1 MAKIRVT
8 SQVVTCQTIEV
19 PDELLKMDKQNGEYF
34 VYPINDNALD
44 EIFAIAE
51 EQIDEYA
58 EIVMLVDDQTETILY
73 E

>member
-1 MAKIRVT
+1 MAKVRVT

-19 PDELLKMDKQNGEYF
+19 PDELLRMDKQNGEYF
-34 VYPINDNALD
+34 VYPINDDALD

-51 EQIDEYA
+51 EYIDEYA
-58 EIVMLVDDQTETILY
+58 DIVMLVDDQTETILY